1 MINVSNAFKT
11 KLNNDER
18 EFIYNI
24 DIVLDNGTKL
34 PTINNDKL
42 WENTLKIED
51 AVSGSGRFD
60 VGAAIIGK
68 LTFTL
73 NNIYDDFSQYDFNNA
88 KVTLFIGL
96 ELDDGTVERFQKGV
110 YYVDDPQYNGA
121 TITLECLDN
130 MSKFDRPYSES
141 TLVYPATS
149 SQILRDACTKCGVTM
164 QTYTFDNS
172 DYTVD
177 SRPSDNALTFR
188 EVIQWVAQIS
198 VKYCRCDVYGRLV
211 LGWYDQSVFE
221 KQANL
226 SGGIF
231 DSDTPYSTGDGANGG
246 TFKPWNVGDDYDGGQ
261 FTDQKGFHHIY
272 SISSMSV
279 STDDVVITGV
289 KVEEQAKDNDSEQIT
304 HLSGMDG
311 YIVSI
316 TGNKFVEYGK
326 GQTVSNYIG
335 SRLIGFRFRKASFS
349 HISNPTIEAGDVS
362 YFTDRKQ
369 NTCSIL
375 ISSTTYTAGSY
386 QSSESSAET
395 PGKNSATRYSDSTK
409 NYVDYRNGLKQE
421 KSAREKALEE
431 LGERIDNAQGGFT
444 TIETTPSGGQIYYLH
459 NKPTL
464 AESDIIWKMTVEA
477 WAVSTDGGKTWN
489 AGMTVDGDT
498 IVRIL
503 TAVGIDANWIST
515 GALTLG
521 GRGEDNPYMSIL
533 DGGNVEIG
541 RWDKNGI
548 KADKGTI
555 GSWIF
560 DKYYFKAA
568 DGSSGI
574 GFEDYIAF
582 WAGGNIRDA
591 SFAVGKNGNAS
602 LKGDLALIN
611 DGNLRLVRDTQD
623 VAVISST
630 TSLGSYSGKIL
641 NIASFQKGIGFSS
654 GNSLAYVIN
663 GGINPGY
670 TEKHIF
676 YGAARFSKS
685 ARTFSYY
692 LGNSS
697 ARLAYATWSGGSVDG
712 AILQGRFKVEGDFS
726 ASGSKSRIV
735 NTENYSE
742 RLQYC
747 YEMSTPMFGDIGES
761 ILDNDGKCYIF
772 LDDIFSETVNTDC
785 EYQVFLQKEGAGD
798 LWVDSK
804 ESAFFVVRGTP
815 NLKFAWEIK
824 VKQRD
829 FEFERLE
836 TFDEGGEPEEK
847 IDYES
852 QAAQMV
858 KKYYEDLEEM
868 FYEES
873 N

>member
-88 KVTLFIGL
+88 KVTLFIGMKL
-96 ELDDGTVERFQKGV
+96 ANGTIERFQKGV

-130 MSKFDRPYSES
+130 MAKFDRPYSES
-141 TLVYPATS
+141 TLTYPAS
-149 SQILRDACTKCGVTM
+149 LSQIVRDACTTCGVTL

-172 DYTVD
+172 NYIVNARPLD
-177 SRPSDNALTFR
+177 SALIFR
-188 EVIQWVAQIS
+188 EVLQWVAQIA

-221 KQANL
+221 KQDKLN
-226 SGGIF
+226 GGIF
-231 DSDTPYSTGDGANGG
+231 DSDTPYSSGDNANGG
-246 TFKPWNVGDDYDGGQ
+246 TFKPWNIGSEYNGGGFQ
-261 FTDQKGFHHIY
+261 DQKEFHHIY
-272 SISSMSV
+272 SLSTMSV
-279 STDDVVITGV
+279 STDDVIITGV
-289 KVEEQAKDNDSEQIT
+289 SVEEQAKDNDSDPVIYT
-304 HLSGMDG
+304 SGASG
-311 YIVSI
+311 YVVSI
-316 TGNKFVEYGK
+316 EGNKFVEYGK
-326 GQTVSNYIG
+326 GQTISNYIG
-335 SRLIGFRFRKASFS
+335 TRLIGFKFRKARFS
-349 HISNPTIEAGDVS
+349 HISNPIIEAGDVA
-362 YFTDRKQ
+362 YLTDRKQ
-369 NTCSIL
+369 NTYSIL
-375 ISSTTYTAGSY
+375 ISSTTFTAGNY
-386 QSSESSAET
+386 QSSESCAET
-395 PGKNSATRYSDSTK
+395 PGKNSATRYSESTK
-409 NYVDYRNGLKQE
+409 NYVEYRNELKQE
-421 KSAREKALEE
+421 KTEREKALNE
-431 LGERIDNAQGGFT
+431 LGERLDNSSGTFT
-444 TIETTPSGGQIYYLH
+444 TMKNQSDGSKIYYLH

-464 AESDIIWKMTVEA
+464 SESDIVWMMTAEA

-503 TAVGIDANWIST
+503 TAVGIDASWIFT
-515 GALTLG
+515 GTLTLG
-521 GRGEDNPYMSIL
+521 GKGEDNPYISIL

-548 KADKGTI
+548 KADRGTI

-591 SFAVGKNGNAS
+591 SFTVGKNGNAS
-602 LKGDLALIN
+602 LKGDLALVN
-611 DGNLRLVRDTQD
+611 NGHLRFLRDTQD
-623 VAVISST
+623 VAIISSA
-630 TSLGSYSGKIL
+630 TSVGSYNGKIL
-641 NIASFQKGIGFSS
+641 DISSLQKGIGFSNGS
-654 GNSLAYVIN
+654 TFSYIIN
-663 GGINPGY
+663 DGINPGY
-670 TEKHIF
+670 TEKHLF
-676 YGAARFSKS
+676 YGAARFSES

-761 ILDNDGKCYIF
+761 ILDDDGNCYIF

-798 LWVDSK
+798 LWVDAK
-804 ESAFFVVRGTP
+804 ESAFFIVKGTP

-836 TFDEGGEPEEK
+836 TFDEGGEPKEE

>member
-1 MINVSNAFKT
+1 MKSASFEFKKKLSEGALLYPYAVITLSDGTSLTLDEYDFISSGNSISEGSSESKFPLGCAIAKTITISIDNSDDRYSSYDFYFARIRLSTRMQLDSGLYESVNEGYFTVINPETPGKTIVIDAVDDMYKADVSYAPSVTFPATLRSIANDVAAQSDLIVNPIFKNSDFVVNEAPSGLTCRSMFGLIAQIAGGNAVCNTNGIVIIKT
-11 KLNNDER
+11 
-18 EFIYNI
+18 YNASLFESAGI
-24 DIVLDNGTKL
+24 IDGGTNGEVVPNIIDGGLDGESVSDVIEAGTSVPADMHNLFNLSSQRIGTDDIVITGLS
-34 PTINNDKL
+34 TIVEKDGEDEKDEEIL
-42 WENTLKIED
+42 VGIEGYTLKIENPLIKGNELKALNLIASLVVGLTLRPFAIDYVAYCIAEFMDPCYVWD
-51 AVSGSGRFD
+51 ADKNVYQSFITDIDFVYCDKTTLKNSSEGPLRNKSSYYSNATEAYRKARE
-60 VGAAIIGK
+60 GAAKQRGAWEKAIEDLADRLDGSSG
-68 LTFTL
+68 LYTTFEEQPGGGIVFYL
-73 NNIYDDFSQYDFNNA
+73 HD
-88 KVTLFIGL
+88 KK
-96 ELDDGTVERFQKGV
+96 TVEQ
-110 YYVDDPQYNGA
+110 
-121 TITLECLDN
+121 
-130 MSKFDRPYSES
+130 
-141 TLVYPATS
+141 
-149 SQILRDACTKCGVTM
+149 SQIV
-164 QTYTFDNS
+164 
-172 DYTVD
+172 
-177 SRPSDNALTFR
+177 
-188 EVIQWVAQIS
+188 
-198 VKYCRCDVYGRLV
+198 
-211 LGWYDQSVFE
+211 
-221 KQANL
+221 
-226 SGGIF
+226 
-231 DSDTPYSTGDGANGG
+231 
-246 TFKPWNVGDDYDGGQ
+246 
-261 FTDQKGFHHIY
+261 
-272 SISSMSV
+272 
-279 STDDVVITGV
+279 
-289 KVEEQAKDNDSEQIT
+289 
-304 HLSGMDG
+304 
-311 YIVSI
+311 
-316 TGNKFVEYGK
+316 
-326 GQTVSNYIG
+326 
-335 SRLIGFRFRKASFS
+335 
-349 HISNPTIEAGDVS
+349 
-362 YFTDRKQ
+362 
-369 NTCSIL
+369 
-375 ISSTTYTAGSY
+375 
-386 QSSESSAET
+386 
-395 PGKNSATRYSDSTK
+395 
-409 NYVDYRNGLKQE
+409 
-421 KSAREKALEE
+421 
-431 LGERIDNAQGGFT
+431 
-444 TIETTPSGGQIYYLH
+444 
-459 NKPTL
+459 
-464 AESDIIWKMTVEA
+464 WKMTAEA
-477 WAVSTDGGKTWN
+477 WGVSTDGGETWN

-503 TAVGIDANWIST
+503 TAVGVSAEWIRT
-515 GALTLG
+515 GAFTLG

-533 DGGNVEIG
+533 DESDSEIG

-670 TEKHIF
+670 TEKHLF
-676 YGAARFSKS
+676 YGAARFSES

-712 AILQGRFKVEGDFS
+712 AILQGRFKVEGEFS

-761 ILDNDGKCYIF
+761 ILDNDGNCYIF

-798 LWVDSK
+798 LWVDAK
-804 ESAFFVVRGTP
+804 ESAFFIVKGTP

-829 FEFERLE
+829 FEFDRLE
-836 TFDEGGEPEEK
+836 TFDEGDEPEEK

>member
-1 MINVSNAFKT
+1 MVNVSNDFKT

-24 DIVLDNGTKL
+24 DIVLDDGTKL

-73 NNIYDDFSQYDFNNA
+73 NNIYDDFSQYDFDNA
-88 KVTLFIGL
+88 KATLFIGL

-141 TLVYPATS
+141 TLVYPATL
-149 SQILRDACTKCGVTM
+149 SQVLRDACTKCGVTL

-172 DYTVD
+172 DYTVV

-198 VKYCRCDVYGRLV
+198 VKYCRCDIYGRIV

-231 DSDTPYSTGDGANGG
+231 DSDIPYSTGDGANGG

-326 GQTVSNYIG
+326 GQSVSNYIG

-369 NTCSIL
+369 NTYSIL

-444 TIETTPSGGQIYYLH
+444 TIETTPSGGEIYYLH

-489 AGMTVDGDT
+489 AGMTVDGNT

-533 DGGNVEIG
+533 DESDSEIG

-548 KADKGTI
+548 KADRGTI

-602 LKGDLALIN
+602 LKGNLALVNNGQLIF
-611 DGNLRLVRDTQD
+611 LRDTQD
-623 VAVISST
+623 VAIISSA
-630 TSLGSYSGKIL
+630 TSVGSYNGKIL
-641 NIASFQKGIGFSS
+641 DISSLQKGIGFSNGS
-654 GNSLAYVIN
+654 TFSYIIN
-663 GGINPGY
+663 DGINPGY
-670 TEKHIF
+670 TEKHLF
-676 YGAARFSKS
+676 YGAARFSES

-712 AILQGRFKVEGDFS
+712 AILQGRFKVEGEFS

-761 ILDNDGKCYIF
+761 ILDNDGNCYIF

-836 TFDEGGEPEEK
+836 TFDEGGESEEK

>member
-73 NNIYDDFSQYDFNNA
+73 NNIYDDFSQYDFDNA

-141 TLVYPATS
+141 TLVYPATL
-149 SQILRDACTKCGVTM
+149 SQVLRDACTKCGVTL

-246 TFKPWNVGDDYDGGQ
+246 TFKPWNVGDGYDGGQ

-349 HISNPTIEAGDVS
+349 HISNPTIEAGDAS

-369 NTCSIL
+369 NTYSIL

-409 NYVDYRNGLKQE
+409 NYVVYRNGLKQE

-444 TIETTPSGGQIYYLH
+444 TIETTPSGGEIYYLH

-498 IVRIL
+498 ILRIL
-503 TAVGIDANWIST
+503 YANKVSADIIE
-515 GALTLG
+515 G
-521 GRGEDNPYMSIL
+521 GEFTV
-533 DGGNVEIG
+533 GGNGNGDGKITV
-541 RWDKNGI
+541 KN
-548 KADKGTI
+548 
-555 GSWIF
+555 
-560 DKYYFKAA
+560 
-568 DGSSGI
+568 SSGI
-574 GFEDYIAF
+574 EVGGISNQGFANYGTEWNNGEGGRVTIQDGILRADYKKESISTRITF
-582 WAGGNIRDA
+582 WAGQIQMDDVNTGDYYFFVNKNGLYIKGGMSVKNTNVSLQVIPERVLVVGD
-591 SFAVGKNGNAS
+591 FAV
-602 LKGDLALIN
+602 
-611 DGNLRLVRDTQD
+611 
-623 VAVISST
+623 
-630 TSLGSYSGKIL
+630 
-641 NIASFQKGIGFSS
+641 
-654 GNSLAYVIN
+654 
-663 GGINPGY
+663 
-670 TEKHIF
+670 
-676 YGAARFSKS
+676 
-685 ARTFSYY
+685 
-692 LGNSS
+692 
-697 ARLAYATWSGGSVDG
+697 
-712 AILQGRFKVEGDFS
+712 
-726 ASGSKSRIV
+726 SGSKARVAHTS
-735 NTENYSE
+735 NYAL
-742 RLQYC
+742 RTLYC
-747 YEMSTPMFGDIGES
+747 YEMPTPMFGDIGES
-761 ILDNDGKCYIF
+761 ILDNDGNCYIF